1 MNQKQRSEMA
11 GTLATLGLIPGA
23 SVTRTT
29 SIAPPEAPV
38 VPAMTT
44 AAFLCQPGVGQ
55 SLGTSG
61 RVPAP
66 PPPRRE
72 STTLGDAVAGPTT
85 PSSGAAAAAAAAA
98 AGGGASG
105 GMAGAA
111 GLGGKKLTA
120 LVDSVHMDDMKKMG
134 GVMMGKFKSGMEKMK
149 AKLEEK

>member
-1 MNQKQRSEMA
+1 M
-11 GTLATLGLIPGA
+11 
-23 SVTRTT
+23 
-29 SIAPPEAPV
+29 
-38 VPAMTT
+38 
-44 AAFLCQPGVGQ
+44 
-55 SLGTSG
+55 
-61 RVPAP
+61 
-66 PPPRRE
+66 
-72 STTLGDAVAGPTT
+72 AGPTT